1 MHAGTQRIQPLYIT
15 KSHAPTPTN
24 TAINT
29 SHALPTMTQA
39 THTNRMHQP
48 QGKIHYY
55 MHCNEEILH
64 VTALSNV
71 RG

>member
-1 MHAGTQRIQPLYIT
+1 MHATTQRIQALYTT
-15 KSHAPTPTN
+15 KSHATTPTN
-24 TAINT
+24 TATNT
-29 SHALPTMTQA
+29 LPTMTQA

-64 VTALSNV
+64 VTAQSNV